1 MTTMQLDNI
10 NKTEVIFEYDNGL
23 PYKERIRPKYKFGKL
38 KTNNNL
44 AGINIY
50 FDKEEFKELN
60 CSNNILFERVFFITN
75 EIWFDIGNVYLIIKN
90 NDYLSEKLQK
100 SEFILTF
107 YNEDKK
113 INSCGF

>member
-10 NKTEVIFEYDNGL
+10 NKTEVIFEDDNGL
-23 PYKERIRPKYKFGKL
+23 PYKEKIRPKYKFGKM
-38 KTNNNL
+38 KSNNNL

-50 FDKEEFKELN
+50 FDKKEFKELN
-60 CSNNILFERVFFITN
+60 IEKNIVFEKVFFIKD
-75 EIWFDIGNVYLIIKN
+75 EVWFDIGKVYVIIKN
-90 NDYLSEKLQK
+90 NDYLSEKFQK